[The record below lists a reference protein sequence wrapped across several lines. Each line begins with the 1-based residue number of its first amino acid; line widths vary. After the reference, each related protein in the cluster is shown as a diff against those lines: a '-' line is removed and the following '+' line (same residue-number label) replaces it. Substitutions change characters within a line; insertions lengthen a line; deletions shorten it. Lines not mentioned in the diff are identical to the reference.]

1 MPLPY
6 SVYAILVNNNN
17 VRGSG
22 FRPCLNLKAQIT
34 LLRRDSDRQISVAA
48 DLDPM
53 FRKRELNLGGRINMY
68 LFHNAVMRR
77 LAALNLAG
85 ILTVSVMAGSVPV
98 YADDETGQAA
108 GAAAEV
114 AENIKTVT
122 EGTVPDNQVLMEALS
137 VSETDLTDLT
147 LERTTKYDGADTAV
161 YRQSYCGVAFYN
173 YTISVTTLLDGKET
187 AVIGHFFTGLDEQ
200 LGEKEDFQKAAE
212 AAKEEP
218 EWITEMLAKEENAKL
233 VEIIPYIYI
242 DEETPVLVHDYRI
255 LYEEGEYDLILSAD
269 DETVYEMR
277 EPVAIDEFSD
287 AEIFCKGD
295 SLMAALE
302 NSRYYAYSSE
312 YGFAVLNES
321 SLDANNFINYLADNY
336 VNADG
341 KMKMPKTD
349 EIYSSPKQTWETET
363 DYHAFQAMKAF
374 GSVYDWYFEKFGQ
387 KGVDNQGSPILLAL
401 DSTPS
406 SSPAANALKNGSVFV
421 VSPSDI
427 TGTWSYEM
435 PEIYA
440 HEFMHGVL
448 KNRGIYSS
456 NETGALHESLGDLFA
471 VLYSQD
477 RDWKIGVGSGHER
490 NISEGT
496 RTKGTETTDC
506 PTNMKDYKHD
516 SVRKT
521 RRKIEEYDILENL
534 KFIVEFIGDK
544 TYKTSNKVKNINA
557 NILSQSMYRIW
568 KNQFD
573 GDFETFGQVLY
584 SAVMMLPAEADFS
597 SMRDCFLASMI
608 NSGCDTALVAS
619 ASASFDLAGIETDGT
634 VAEVVAKMEEPAG
647 AEAEMEAPNDLVG
660 NAYAPSQIAFYG
672 VWVYG
677 ESSSSDG
684 WSRVQQLSS
693 SGLAAQVYYS
703 QEWENWD
710 VFPGEYGVSVGEWR
724 SESEAQS
731 VLKYAESKGY
741 SGYVAYTGQFGQ
753 AGFSQRDDSLE
764 DQDDYSYDDSD
775 YDSGDSDNYDDYG
788 GYEDNDYDDID
799 PEDYGDYNYDGDE
812 DYYDR
817 DYT

>member
-1 MPLPY
+1 
-6 SVYAILVNNNN
+6 
-17 VRGSG
+17 
-22 FRPCLNLKAQIT
+22 
-34 LLRRDSDRQISVAA
+34 
-48 DLDPM
+48 
-53 FRKRELNLGGRINMY
+53 MY

-98 YADDETGQAA
+98 YADDETGQTA

-114 AENIKTVT
+114 AENIKTAT

-187 AVIGHFFTGLDEQ
+187 AVIGHFFTGLGEQ
-200 LGEKEDFQKAAE
+200 LGEKEDFLKAAE

-233 VEIIPYIYI
+233 LEIIPYIYI

-269 DETVYEMR
+269 DETVYELR
-277 EPVAIDEFSD
+277 EPEEIDEFSD
-287 AEIFCKGD
+287 AEIFCEGD

-321 SLDANNFINYLADNY
+321 SMDANDFMEYLSDNY

-349 EIYSSPKQTWETET
+349 EIYSSTEQTWETGT
-363 DYHAFQAMKAF
+363 GYHAFQAMKAF

-401 DSTPS
+401 DSTPTGS
-406 SSPAANALKNGSVFV
+406 VAANALKNGSVFL
-421 VSPSDI
+421 VSPSDV

-477 RDWKIGVGSGHER
+477 GDWEIGVGSGHER

-496 RTKGTETTDC
+496 KTKDTETIDC
-506 PTNMKDYKHD
+506 PTNMKDYKYD
-516 SVRKT
+516 SARETSRKV
-521 RRKIEEYDILENL
+521 EDDDILDNF

-544 TYKTSNKVKNINA
+544 TYKTSDRVKNINA

-634 VAEVVAKMEEPAG
+634 VAEVVAKMEEQAG

-677 ESSSSDG
+677 ENSTSDG

-764 DQDDYSYDDSD
+764 NQDDYSYDDYDDSD
-775 YDSGDSDNYDDYG
+775 YDDYDDYG
-788 GYEDNDYDDID
+788 GYDDYDDYGGYDDYDDID
-799 PEDYGDYNYDGDE
+799 PEDYSDYNYDGDE